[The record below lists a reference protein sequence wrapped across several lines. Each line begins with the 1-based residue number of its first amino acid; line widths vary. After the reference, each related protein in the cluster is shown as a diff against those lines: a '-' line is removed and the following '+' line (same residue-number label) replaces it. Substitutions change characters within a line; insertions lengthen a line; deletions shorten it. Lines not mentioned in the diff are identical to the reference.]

1 MYIKLTA
8 LPDKDGE
15 FYNVLV
21 NTDRVIGMKEGMTK
35 DFFEKIKKDELGYPE
50 TYTKVITRGESF
62 LVTQTL
68 SEIQGLINHE

>member
-1 MYIKLTA
+1 
-8 LPDKDGE
+8 
-15 FYNVLV
+15 
-21 NTDRVIGMKEGMTK
+21 MKEGMTK